1 MKAIKRAELK
11 KNAKSGCYSF
21 KAFAKYK
28 VVALFSS
35 RRFRINFTPGTRES
49 ITHAHRKIFCRYNRL
64 ELDQFVCLEQVH
76 GANIVRVG
84 EANMG
89 KGVRSD
95 SDACKGTDASLTNI
109 PNVVLAVRS
118 ADCAPL
124 FFLDKRKKAIGMAHV
139 GWKGAS
145 EKLPSKMIQAFRR
158 QFLSKPE
165 DMIIGFGPMI
175 RPCCYEVGA
184 EFRDVFGQY
193 VFKRD
198 IHYIFDL
205 PGWITEDLKSEGI
218 GIEQIYDSQ
227 FCTSCM
233 NDEFP
238 SYRKEGTK
246 VRHMWSVLTL
256 TY

>member
-11 KNAKSGCYSF
+11 KYAKTGCYSF
-21 KAFAKYK
+21 KAFAKHK
-28 VVALFSS
+28 ATAIFSS
-35 RRFRINFTPGTRES
+35 RRFRINFTPVARES
-49 ITHAHRKIFCRYNRL
+49 ITHAHRKIFCQYNK
-64 ELDQFVCLEQVH
+64 LDLNQFVCLEQVH
-76 GANIVRVG
+76 GANIIRVG
-84 EANMG
+84 ESDRG

-124 FFLDKRKKAIGMAHV
+124 YFLDTQKKAIGMAHV
-139 GWKGAS
+139 GWRGAS
-145 EKLPSKMIQAFRR
+145 ERLPSKMIQAFRR
-158 QFLSKPE
+158 QFLSKPK
-165 DMIIGFGPMI
+165 DIIIGFGPMI

-184 EFRDVFGQY
+184 EFREVFGSY

-198 IHYIFDL
+198 ARYIFDL

-227 FCTSCM
+227 FFPSCM
-233 NDEFP
+233 NNEFP

-246 VRHMWSVLTL
+246 VRHVWSVLTL
-256 TY
+256 NY